1 METKKPVAVIVY
13 SNHSIASECIRF
25 LLDKNLTVV
34 VWQDEK
40 DNTPINKDTIEYI
53 SLSRFDFKSAVS
65 FQDAAVELIQKFG
78 SVDYLINNPRLFPV
92 VKHQQVTNELWH
104 ETIDANLT
112 VYLNAITV
120 LAPFMQQ
127 QNFGRIINC
136 CLPLRIHDSLT
147 DRHYEG
153 IREGVKGITQLWA
166 RELGAYGITV
176 NTIIPG
182 YVEED
187 NIEIATEK
195 EIEQCRMKIPVKRF
209 SKAIDVLN
217 VYAFLL
223 SKESNYI
230 NGSEIVVDGGVRI

>member
-13 SNHSIASECIRF
+13 SNHSIASESVRY
-25 LLDKNLTVV
+25 LLEKNTEVI

-40 DNTPINKDTIEYI
+40 DQTPIANEYLPKI
-53 SLSRFDFKSAVS
+53 THKVFDFKSSTA
-65 FQDAAVELIQKFG
+65 FQNAAVELIQKFG
-78 SVDYLINNPRLFPV
+78 KVDFLINNPRLFPV

-112 VYLNAITV
+112 VYLNATTV